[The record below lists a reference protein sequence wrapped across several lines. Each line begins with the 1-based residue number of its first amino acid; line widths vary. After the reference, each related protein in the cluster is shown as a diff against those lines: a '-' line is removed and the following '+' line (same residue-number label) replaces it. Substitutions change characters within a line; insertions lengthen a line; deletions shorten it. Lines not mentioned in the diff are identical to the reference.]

1 VVRSLTRIMRIF
13 KEVEEKEGGGNK
25 KDRNDE

>member
-1 VVRSLTRIMRIF
+1 VRSLTRIMRIF
-13 KEVEEKEGGGNK
+13 KEVEEKEGGENK